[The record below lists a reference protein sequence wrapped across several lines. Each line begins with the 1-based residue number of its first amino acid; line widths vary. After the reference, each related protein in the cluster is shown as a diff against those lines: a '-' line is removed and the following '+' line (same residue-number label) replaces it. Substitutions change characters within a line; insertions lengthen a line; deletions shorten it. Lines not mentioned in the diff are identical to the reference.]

1 MAKYSAT
8 IVNTAVMATGRYR
21 SFTFTDS
28 FNKSKI
34 LEVSVIG
41 LNLAVFGLILIN
53 NNITNV
59 TTDKINPPNV
69 PFAKE
74 LDNKMSAIKKQP
86 NNHRQNIE
94 NTKFG
99 TAASPNK

>member
-1 MAKYSAT
+1 MAKYRAT

-28 FNKSKI
+28 FNKSKF
-34 LEVSVIG
+34 LEVRVIG
-41 LNLAVFGLILIN
+41 LNFATFGLILIN
-53 NNITNV
+53 NKTTNV
-59 TTDKINPPNV
+59 ITDKINPPNV
-69 PFAKE
+69 PFAKA

-86 NNHRQNIE
+86 NNHRQKIE

-99 TAASPNK
+99 TDASPNK